1 LSVDEPPTLNV
12 VARRAVERSA
22 RSAFIKERETRESA
36 RAFLD
41 GAFNRRSLRKTEIG
55 RRKASFASFS
65 LAKSIDETP
74 SELETFRAL
83 DRILS
88 RLPGAVASVNRAASG
103 DDSNA
108 SSAKRLGAQ
117 DRMIPIMPK
126 RAQSDNSD
134 RAKKQ
139 DF

>member
-1 LSVDEPPTLNV
+1 LASPFLKRKRAGTGSRFPRSSVQPP
-12 VARRAVERSA
+12 
-22 RSAFIKERETRESA
+22 FFKEN
-36 RAFLD
+36 
-41 GAFNRRSLRKTEIG
+41 GKIG